1 MAKAKF
7 TARYD
12 RFRALLIKTR
22 EAAGLRQ
29 VDLAHRLKRPQ
40 SYVSKIESGERR
52 IDVVEFLDFAAA
64 LQVNPINILAHQEI
78 EWVNPMGNA
87 A

>member
-12 RFRALLIKTR
+12 YFRKLLVEAR

-29 VDLAHRLKRPQ
+29 VDVARKLRRPQ
-40 SYVSKIESGERR
+40 SYVSKVESGERR
-52 IDVVEFLDFAAA
+52 LDIVEFLDMCAA
-64 LQVNPINILAHQEI
+64 I
-78 EWVNPMGNA
+78 EADPVRMVTKVLSGQR
-87 A
+87 